1 MKRGFLML
9 GVLISGLWFTPG
21 LRAEAPAA
29 VKKAEAPLPDEEI
42 LSRLHLTNQDEI
54 HAGEL
59 AEQFGV
65 AENVKQFGIRLQKD
79 HKDADVMVRA
89 LAGRLGIK
97 LRQAPTPQTAADKAV
112 IATHQQRMAQL
123 ETLKGAAFDKK
134 FISLMARSHQSS
146 VQALEHQRI
155 LLPKDSPVQDLLTQ
169 LLPTLR
175 DHYQI
180 AATLGDVSN

>member
-1 MKRGFLML
+1 MKRGLFMM
-9 GVLISGLWFTPG
+9 GVVMSGLWLAPT
-21 LRAEAPAA
+21 LRADAPVA

-42 LSRLHLTNQDEI
+42 LSRLHLTNQNEI

-59 AEQFGV
+59 AEQHGA

-79 HKDADVMVRA
+79 HKDADVKVRA

-97 LRQAPTPQTAADKAV
+97 LRQESTPQNAADRA
-112 IATHQQRMAQL
+112 ALAAHQRHMAQL
-123 ETLKGAAFDKK
+123 EALKGAAFDKK
-134 FISLMARSHQSS
+134 FIAVMARSHQSS

-155 LLPKDSPVQDLLTQ
+155 LLPKDSPVQDLLSQ

-180 AATLGDVSN
+180 ATTLGGVPN